1 MLILMW
7 NLISTGSIAGSD
19 RSFDQNKATKKFMSP
34 SKNTTFLVGRKT
46 HNFDK
51 ESVDLTF
58 LVSKWRYFG
67 CQKGRFC

>member
-1 MLILMW
+1 
-7 NLISTGSIAGSD
+7 
-19 RSFDQNKATKKFMSP
+19 MSP
-34 SKNTTFLVGRKT
+34 SKNTTSLAGRKT

-58 LVSKWRYFG
+58 LVSKWKYFG